1 MPVSIGEEIHFHLGP
16 HSADPALDNLEDA
29 IVDFI
34 DGAQKRLDVAVQELE
49 NRRIAEALIR
59 AEIERKV
66 RVRLVLEADYLG
78 GTRRPKTVEEAFESK
93 GPQEANR
100 LLAAAAMRATAWV
113 RSDFNPAIFHQ
124 KFMVRDGNAVL
135 TGSTNFTPTG
145 VGTDPKKGGNLNHV
159 MVVHSRKLALAY
171 GREFRE
177 IASGNFGRHTDGR
190 GDSPEVIEV
199 AGVIFK
205 ICFAP
210 DHNPEM
216 EIMKQ
221 MAKAKE
227 RVDFAIFTF
236 SQSSGIDDAMKLAK
250 RAGIEITGVM
260 DGMQA
265 NQVWSASHGLFD
277 AGINLRQVRR
287 SGRVR
292 KLHHK
297 LMTFDDD
304 AMVIGSFNYTK
315 PANDTNDENIMVI
328 YGEAAKPLVRA
339 ARDEIE
345 RIYNVHGAAFR
356 PRTDS

>member
-1 MPVSIGEEIHFHLGP
+1 MPISIGDNIRFFLGP
-16 HSADPALDNLEDA
+16 HSAAPGLDNLEDA

-34 DGAQKRLDVAVQELE
+34 DGARSRLDVAVQELE

-59 AEIERKV
+59 AEVERGV
-66 RVRLVLEADYLG
+66 RVRLVLEADYLASA
-78 GTRRPKTVEEAFESK
+78 RRPKTVAEAFESR
-93 GPQEANR
+93 GPQEENR
-100 LLAAAAMRATAWV
+100 LIAAAALRATAWV

-124 KFMVRDGNAVL
+124 KFMVRDSEAIL

-145 VGTDPKKGGNLNHV
+145 VGTDPRKGGNLNHV
-159 MVVHSRKLALAY
+159 LVVSSRKIAAIY

-177 IASGNFGRHTDGR
+177 IAAGHFGRHTDGR
-190 GDSPEVIEV
+190 GDSPEEITLD
-199 AGVIFK
+199 GVTFK

-227 RVDFAIFTF
+227 RIDFAIFTF
-236 SQSSGIDDAMKLAK
+236 AQSSGIDDAMKLAK
-250 RAGIEITGVM
+250 RAGIDITGVM

-265 NQVWSASHGLFD
+265 NQTWSASHGLLD
-277 AGINLRQVRR
+277 AGIDLRQVRK
-287 SGRVR
+287 GGKIN

-315 PANDTNDENIMVI
+315 PANDTNDENIIVI
-328 YGEAAKPLVRA
+328 HGAAARPLVIA
-339 ARDEIE
+339 ARDEIG
-345 RIYNVHGAAFR
+345 RIYREHGTAFR
-356 PRTDS
+356 